1 MAARRAAER
10 RIMEKK
16 NAMDS
21 CGKASE
27 KPEYN
32 RRKQF
37 CREAVMRLERL
48 HLLRRLYIQK
58 TMPEH
63 DLYFG
68 QLPLLEYV
76 CRHEGCTQI
85 EMAQALDVTPA
96 SIAVSTKRLQKAGL
110 LTKETDEDDLRLKR
124 LSPTEEGRARAK
136 RGRELFTELDQRS
149 FEGFTEEEFQQLT
162 GLLDRIAKNLGNA
175 VRNKSGLEAV
185 PLHKLAEELY
195 RNGPA
200 KNHPGKNCDEE
211 EKLLR

>member
-1 MAARRAAER
+1 
-10 RIMEKK
+10 
-16 NAMDS
+16 
-21 CGKASE
+21 
-27 KPEYN
+27 
-32 RRKQF
+32 
-37 CREAVMRLERL
+37 MRLERL

-110 LTKETDEDDLRLKR
+110 LTKETDEDDLRIKR
-124 LSPTEEGRARAK
+124 LSPTGEGRARAK

-149 FEGFTEEEFQQLT
+149 FEGFTEEEFRQLT

-185 PLHKLAEELY
+185 PLHKLAEELH

-200 KNHPGKNCDEE
+200 KNHPGRKCDEGE
-211 EKLLR
+211 NLLR